1 MAGQSWTGLLD
12 GALAWATALPGPLA
26 NEVAVDVAGRRVRL
40 SHARVE
46 ALSRQV
52 LKGVKGLELRSW
64 ASDPTVYDLR
74 LSVKGWKLRVETTP
88 MRVELA
94 GGRYTLWLSTPGRVE
109 LEESPGASSLLMGA
123 LRTGAG
129 RAALKAL
136 AQKLLP
142 PTIHWDGEVLR
153 VEGRLPKDGALASR
167 LFESSSLKMTAEHAR
182 EGLWLA
188 AEAWPGLLDLL
199 QAVLGAGGA
208 GEPDAARRTTPP

>member
-1 MAGQSWTGLLD
+1 MAGPWTGMLE
-12 GALAWATALPGPLA
+12 GALAWARALPEQLSS
-26 NEVAVDVAGRRVRL
+26 EVAVDVAGRRVRL

-52 LKGVKGLELRSW
+52 LQGVKGLELRSW
-64 ASDPTVYDLR
+64 ASGLAVYDLR
-74 LSVKGWKLRVETTP
+74 LSVRGWKLRVETTP
-88 MRVELA
+88 ERVELA
-94 GGRYTLWLSTPGRVE
+94 QGRYTLWLATPGRVE

-142 PTIHWDGEVLR
+142 PELRWDGQVLR
-153 VEGRLPKDGALASR
+153 VEGRLPEDGALAAR
-167 LFESSSLKMTAEHAR
+167 LFEASSLHLSSVHAP
-182 EGLWLA
+182 EGLWLS

-199 QAVLGAGGA
+199 QAALGARA
-208 GEPDAARRTTPP
+208 DAS